1 MIKRLIFL
9 ITALPLLFLLSGCED
24 NSGEVKLVKAWENA
38 DDLQAADRDA
48 ASDFLSEAALVG
60 MVTDVGGIDDQSF
73 NQSAWEGLQGLS
85 ENGLARVTYRESASE
100 EDFAEN
106 FKSLADEGCTLCWGI
121 GFSCA
126 DALEEAAKANPG
138 INYAIIDSAFEAPAE
153 NMTSVVFRAEEPS
166 FIVGF
171 IAGAS
176 TDTGRLGFVGGVSG
190 EIIDQFEYGFRAG
203 VEYASKVYGRHIDV
217 SVEYAD
223 SFTDEDK
230 GYALASKMYDSGC
243 DIIYA
248 AAGATGL
255 GVIDSAKGRN
265 RYVIGVDRDQSYL
278 APDNILT
285 SAMKLVN
292 VAVTRVSESYLSGD
306 DIGGDNISF
315 GLTEGAVGI
324 PEEHPNFSDEIY
336 DEALK
341 IADSIKSGE
350 IDPPASEEEYAGFI
364 KNLEN
369 R

>member
-1 MIKRLIFL
+1 MIKRLIFFL
-9 ITALPLLFLLSGCED
+9 TALSVQLLLSGCAD
-24 NSGEVKLVKAWENA
+24 DSGAVKLVKTWENVDGLQSA
-38 DDLQAADRDA
+38 DEDTH
-48 ASDFLSEAALVG
+48 ASDVLSEAPLVG
-60 MVTDVGGIDDQSF
+60 MVTDVGGINDQSF

-100 EDFAEN
+100 EDFEEN
-106 FKSLADEGCTLCWGI
+106 FKSLADEGCTLCWGV
-121 GFSCA
+121 GYACA
-126 DALEEAAKANPG
+126 EAVEEAAKANPG
-138 INYAIIDSAFEAPAE
+138 INYAIIDNAFEDPAE
-153 NMTSVVFRAEEPS
+153 NLTSVVFRAEEPS

-176 TDTGRLGFVGGVSG
+176 TNTGRLGFVGGVRG

-203 VEYASKVYGRHIDV
+203 AEYASKVYGRHIDI

-223 SFTDEDK
+223 SFTDVDK

-248 AAGATGL
+248 AAGASGL

-278 APDNILT
+278 APDNVLT

-292 VAVTRVSESYLSGD
+292 VAVVRVSESYLSGD
-306 DIGGDNISF
+306 NIGGETMSF

-336 DEALK
+336 DEALI
-341 IADSIKSGE
+341 IADRIKSGE
-350 IDPPASEEEYAGFI
+350 IDPPASEAEYAGFI
-364 KNLEN
+364 ESQK
-369 R
+369 